1 MKPLNVKV
9 ALGKRPHVTIFGSD
23 YETPDGTGKEQS
35 LLGESFTSWKLLKLR
50 FHMTWIL

>member
-35 LLGESFTSWKLLKLR
+35 LLEESLEKLR
-50 FHMTWIL
+50 FHMTWILSNPN